1 MGVQW
6 TLYFDRSGRLAEG
19 NQITIAGVAV
29 PQEKA
34 LEVRVRLQG
43 MPKWKCTD
51 FKAAAS
57 IQAVVKTFQIPCTI
71 LPVDLPTGVQWTD
84 FFTKGDTLFASA
96 PPSERERCSFLKPG
110 NVAQYALFDRA
121 LTRLLIHLC
130 QTETRSE
137 LLGWD
142 GKPSLLL
149 RAVFDH
155 DLNGFANQKF
165 YVESLDNWLRTSS
178 VRPYLNVNPNFSSV
192 EFHAIEDEISLLL
205 PDHLAGCFQCFGGSS
220 AVPLDRLT
228 GEQIQQLALTY
239 RSMPE
244 VKIENIDANHFPERY
259 PLRYQRVDQT
269 HGLMTC
275 S

>member
-1 MGVQW
+1 MQW

-51 FKAAAS
+51 FKAAAA
-57 IQAVVKTFQIPCTI
+57 IQDVVKTFQLPCAI
-71 LPVDLPTGVQWTD
+71 LPVDLPAGSQWTD
-84 FFTKGDTLFASA
+84 FFAEGDTFFASA
-96 PPSERERCSFLKPG
+96 PPSQRKHCSFSKPG
-110 NVAQYALFDRA
+110 NVAQYALFGRA

-142 GKPSLLL
+142 GKPCLLL

-155 DLNGFANQKF
+155 DLNGFANQEF
-165 YVESLDNWLRTSS
+165 YVESLENWLRTSS
-178 VRPYLNVNPNFSSV
+178 LRPYLEVNPSFSSV
-192 EFHAIEDEISLLL
+192 EFHSTEDEISLLL
-205 PDHLAGCFQCFGGSS
+205 ADHLAGCFQSMGRAL
-220 AVPLDRLT
+220 AVPLCLT
-228 GEQIQQLALTY
+228 SEQIQQLALMY
-239 RSMPE
+239 RSIPE
-244 VKIENIDANHFPERY
+244 VRIEKIDARNFPAEY
-259 PLRYQRVDQT
+259 PFSVGRQSKRAHDVLI
-269 HGLMTC
+269 G
-275 S
+275 SS